1 MLSTSAIGLACW
13 SLTSGVHYGWLSAIT
28 LASVIG
34 AVVAGFAFVRHERRT
49 AAPMLDLDLFSNGT
63 VRGASIAQIGTSIA
77 MASVMFGLILHF
89 QYAYGWSPMKA
100 GLANLPIIVTM
111 IAATPL
117 SEWFA
122 KQFGHRIA
130 CLIGAMFLAGSLVG
144 LAWGVDHGYAAIAA
158 CMVLMTIGLRT
169 VMTIC
174 AVALVD
180 AMPSNRTSIGTALND
195 TAQEVGTSV
204 GTAVVGT
211 LIATLVTTQLPA
223 GPWGSALV
231 ESFFHGERI
240 IYAVLAV
247 AVGLITGWGALTLT
261 DSHATEEPA

>member
-1 MLSTSAIGLACW
+1 
-13 SLTSGVHYGWLSAIT
+13 
-28 LASVIG
+28 
-34 AVVAGFAFVRHERRT
+34 
-49 AAPMLDLDLFSNGT
+49 
-63 VRGASIAQIGTSIA
+63 
-77 MASVMFGLILHF
+77 
-89 QYAYGWSPMKA
+89 
-100 GLANLPIIVTM
+100 
-111 IAATPL
+111 
-117 SEWFA
+117 
-122 KQFGHRIA
+122 
-130 CLIGAMFLAGSLVG
+130 
-144 LAWGVDHGYAAIAA
+144 
-158 CMVLMTIGLRT
+158 MTIGLRT

-211 LIATLVTTQLPA
+211 LIAALVTTQLPA
-223 GPWGSALV
+223 GIWSSDLV

-247 AVGLITGWGALTLT
+247 AVGLITGYGALTLT